1 MAVLSPDDYRRAS
14 GYRRSE
20 AQRPAQWVNRA
31 GPVQAF
37 TAMDIDSPVLREFLA
52 GGRMSAA
59 GIAVGEKLALRNS
72 DFFRAL
78 NLISSSIGMLP
89 THLYRRKA
97 DGTTEKAKDHPLY
110 RVLHKR
116 PNGYQT
122 AFEFKT
128 CMQFR
133 ALLDGNAF
141 ALIIRGPR
149 GISQLIPLKR
159 GSVVPQLS
167 DDWILT
173 FKYTRP
179 SGGTVILPA
188 RDIFHFRH
196 PLTRDG
202 LNGISLLDVA
212 VNTLGLAAKVEQ
224 ALGELAAKGMMAGG
238 ALETSQTLGEEAIAN
253 LRASLEEEHGGAD
266 NAGKWLILEEGL
278 TAKPFANPKDSQS
291 QETRQR
297 QSEELARFTDVPRP
311 LQMMD
316 ETAWGSGIRE
326 LGLFLVTYCLTKW
339 FVAWE
344 QAIERSCFT
353 EAEQNAD
360 ELYVKF
366 NDGALLRGSLK
377 EQAEFFSKALGNNAA
392 WMEPN
397 EVRSNFELNPH
408 PDGSGLPKG
417 VKPSPAPKD
426 DPENE

>member
-20 AQRPAQWVNRA
+20 AQAPAQWINRA

-167 DDWILT
+167 DDWVLT

-179 SGGTVILPA
+179 SGGTVVLPA

-238 ALETSQTLGEEAIAN
+238 ALETAQTLGEEAIAN
-253 LRASLEEEHGGAD
+253 LRASLEEEHGGAE

-397 EVRSNFELNPH
+397 EVRANFELNPH
-408 PDGSGLPKG
+408 PDGTGLPKG

-426 DPENE
+426 PDNE